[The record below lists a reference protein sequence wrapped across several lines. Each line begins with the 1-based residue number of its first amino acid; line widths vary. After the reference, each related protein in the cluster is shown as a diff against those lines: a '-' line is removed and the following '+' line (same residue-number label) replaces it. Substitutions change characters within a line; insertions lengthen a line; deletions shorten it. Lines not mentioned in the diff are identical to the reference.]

1 MAAAAMPI
9 RVFLVEDSPFVRER
23 LVESLTVPGTV
34 EVIGQAEGEAEA
46 VAALRAT
53 PWDALI
59 LDLELKQGNGFG
71 VLKAIG
77 RQRPRGAK
85 VIVLTNYAVAPMRDA
100 SLALGADFVFD
111 KMHDSRRVREVLA
124 AMACREQR
132 CDGGG
137 GNA

>member
-1 MAAAAMPI
+1 MSASPI

-23 LVESLTVPGTV
+23 LVESLTVPGAV
-34 EVIGQAEGEAEA
+34 EVVGQAEGEAEA
-46 VAALRAT
+46 VEALRAT

-59 LDLELKQGNGFG
+59 LDLELRQGNGFG

-77 RQRPRGAK
+77 PRRPRGAK

-111 KMHDSRRVREVLA
+111 KMRDSRRVREVLA
-124 AMACREQR
+124 AMAARGQPR
-132 CDGGG
+132 DAGGCS
-137 GNA
+137 A